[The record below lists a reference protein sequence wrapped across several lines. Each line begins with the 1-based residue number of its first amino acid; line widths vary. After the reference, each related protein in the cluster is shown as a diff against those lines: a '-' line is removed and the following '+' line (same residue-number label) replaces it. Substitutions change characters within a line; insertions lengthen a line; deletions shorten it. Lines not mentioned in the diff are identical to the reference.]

1 MFSKGSKLYSIF
13 NAKCPECHEGAFFVA
28 HPYNLKKIGDTYE
41 KCDSCGVNYSKEP
54 GFYYGAMYVAYG
66 LGVAIF
72 ISAWVATWG
81 LNLSVSAFNLFLV
94 VSGVLLL
101 GTPYIYHLS
110 KIIWANLFFKYKK
123 EYNKQ
128 NTIT

>member
-13 NAKCPECHEGAFFVA
+13 NAKCPECHEGEFFVA
-28 HPYNLKKIGDTYE
+28 RPYNLKKIGDTHE
-41 KCDSCGVNYSKEP
+41 KCNCCGVNYSKEP

-72 ISAWVATWG
+72 IASWVATWVLG
-81 LNLSVSAFNLFLV
+81 LSISAFNLFLV

-123 EYNKQ
+123 G
-128 NTIT
+128 